1 MSLILNF
8 INLEELTTFGLSL
21 VLINIVN
28 YLLIFLP
35 IMIII
40 LYCDISKIKNL
51 NQFKEFNS
59 NSFILSTV
67 LISLL
72 SMAGIPPLLGFTGK
86 FLSILFLSF
95 KSQYFLLLI
104 TLVLNM
110 FSMYFYIQNLRFLV
124 KRTKSSILSYKN
136 YYININYSLNNVIV
150 VLNIINIF
158 GFLFI
163 SDFLIIFNYITS
175 NIYIN

>member
-1 MSLILNF
+1 MSLILNY

-40 LYCDISKIKNL
+40 LNCDVSKIKNL

-67 LISLL
+67 IFSLL

-104 TLVLNM
+104 TLILNM

-124 KRTKSSILSYKN
+124 KKTKSTILCYKN
-136 YYININYSLNNVIV
+136 YYVSINYSLNSFIV
-150 VLNIINIF
+150 FLNLINIF

-163 SDFLIIFNYITS
+163 SDFLIIFNFIVS
-175 NIYIN
+175 NIY